1 MKKTTLSLLF
11 AAPLLL
17 GLSGCVVSVGGDRDE
32 GYHISGDY
40 EDREYKNRQTIT
52 RLALGSSFTDALN
65 TLGVADFNETYL
77 HKEQKVQVLYYRT
90 HRTKEDGMTT
100 KDECTYLHFVDGLL
114 KETGNGG
121 EYSRNLGL

>member
-1 MKKTTLSLLF
+1 MKKTSLSLLF

-32 GYHISGDY
+32 GYRISSDY
-40 EDREYKNRQTIT
+40 EDREYDNRQAIAG
-52 RLALGSSFTDALN
+52 LALGSSFTHSLN
-65 TLGVADFNETYL
+65 TLGVADFTETFMDN
-77 HKEQKVQVLYYRT
+77 EQKVQVLYYRT

-100 KDECTYLHFVDGLL
+100 KDECTYLYFVDGLL

-121 EYSRNLGL
+121 EFSRNLGH

>member
-1 MKKTTLSLLF
+1 MKKTSLSLLL

-32 GYHISGDY
+32 GYHISSDY
-40 EDREYKNRQTIT
+40 AEREYDNRQAIA
-52 RLALGSSFTDALN
+52 RLALGSGFTHALN
-65 TLGVADFNETYL
+65 SLGVADFNETYMDNE
-77 HKEQKVQVLYYRT
+77 KKIQVLYYRT

-100 KDECTYLHFVDGLL
+100 KDECTYLYFVDGLL

-121 EYSRNLGL
+121 EFSRNLGH